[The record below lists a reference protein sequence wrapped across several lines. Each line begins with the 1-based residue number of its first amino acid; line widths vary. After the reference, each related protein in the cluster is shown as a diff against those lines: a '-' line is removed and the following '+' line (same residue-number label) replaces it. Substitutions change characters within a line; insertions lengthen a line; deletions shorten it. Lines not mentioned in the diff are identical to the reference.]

1 MMTPF
6 KFVYLFV
13 SVVCVLSAVCCVA
26 TADAQTVHALL
37 VIMDDDPTIGNN
49 VEVDRKRVKQLL
61 TSVQSGICEVK
72 ITNLLSSEDAATR
85 DKVLQWVQNV
95 SIATDDVL
103 FIYYAGHGGM
113 TRDQQTFLA
122 TEGKRLFRSELV
134 AAIKQVKSHRL
145 TILITDCCSSLVQT
159 DIEPSLQ
166 SSRSMTRLTERVLQN
181 LFLEHKGFLHVT
193 GATEGQYGWSNSRT
207 GGWFTKSFI
216 EALDSNPDGNQ
227 DSFLTWKEIFE
238 KARENTEKT
247 FSQTTFTAEQRAQ
260 MKRLGITNQTP
271 KAYALPTPLGGAT
284 ATAGDRKTV
293 NYIFLAI
300 VLGTFFISNRISRGL
315 KKQHASRARRSAH
328 SGKTFAIIAVEVLI
342 WIGFN
347 VFWQLFRTHWIP
359 VCVIGIVLIGII
371 LSRKQKGYT

>member
-1 MMTPF
+1 MMTTF
-6 KFVYLFV
+6 KSVYLFV
-13 SVVCVLSAVCCVA
+13 SVVCVLSAALCVA

-61 TSVQSGICEVK
+61 ASVQGGICEVK
-72 ITNLLSSEDAATR
+72 ITNLLSSEDTATR

-113 TRDQQTFLA
+113 NRNQQTFLA
-122 TEGKRLFRSELV
+122 TEGKWLFRSELV
-134 AAIKQVKSHRL
+134 DAIKQVKSHRL

-159 DIEPSLQ
+159 DIEPKLQ
-166 SSRSMTRLTERVLQN
+166 SSRSMTRLTERVLRN

-193 GATEGQYGWSNSRT
+193 GATEGQYGWSNART
-207 GGWFTKSFI
+207 GGWFTRSFI

-247 FSQTTFTAEQRAQ
+247 FNQTTFTAAQRAK
-260 MKRLGITNQTP
+260 MKQLGITSQTP
-271 KAYALPTPLGGAT
+271 KAYSLPTPLGGST
-284 ATAGDRKTV
+284 AKAEERKTV
-293 NYIFLAI
+293 NYIFLAV
-300 VLGTFFISNRISRGL
+300 VLGTLFISNRISHGL
-315 KKQHASRARRSAH
+315 KKQHASRARRNTH
-328 SGKTFAIIAVEVLI
+328 SGKTFAIITLEVLI

-347 VFWQLFRTHWIP
+347 VFWQFFRTHWIF
-359 VCVIGIVLIGII
+359 VCVIGIVMIGMI
-371 LSRKQKGYT
+371 LFRKQKRYA

>member
-1 MMTPF
+1 MMTTF
-6 KFVYLFV
+6 KSVYLFV
-13 SVVCVLSAVCCVA
+13 SVVCVLSAVLCVA

-61 TSVQSGICEVK
+61 ASVQSGICEVN
-72 ITNLLSSEDAATR
+72 ITHLLSSEDTATR

-113 TRDQQTFLA
+113 NRNQQTFLA
-122 TEGKRLFRSELV
+122 TEGKWLFRSELV
-134 AAIKQVKSHRL
+134 DAIERVKSHRL

-159 DIEPSLQ
+159 DIEPTLQ
-166 SSRSMTRLTERVLQN
+166 SSRSMTRLTERVLRN

-193 GATEGQYGWSNSRT
+193 GATEGQYGWSNTRT
-207 GGWFTKSFI
+207 GGWFTRSFI
-216 EALDSNPDGNQ
+216 AALDSNPDENQ
-227 DSFLTWKEIFE
+227 DSFLTWKEVFE

-247 FSQTTFTAEQRAQ
+247 FNQTTFTAAQRAKMAQ
-260 MKRLGITNQTP
+260 LGITSQTP
-271 KAYALPTPLGGAT
+271 KAYSLPTPLGGSA
-284 ATAGDRKTV
+284 AKAEERKTV

-300 VLGTFFISNRISRGL
+300 VLGTLFISNRMSRGL
-315 KKQHASRARRSAH
+315 KKQHASSARRNTH
-328 SGKTFAIIAVEVLI
+328 SGKTFAIIALEVLI

-347 VFWQLFRTHWIP
+347 VFWQFFRTHWIP
-359 VCVIGIVLIGII
+359 VCVIGIVMVGMI
-371 LSRKQKGYT
+371 LFRKQKRYA